1 MESTI
6 SLEND
11 TILSEE
17 GTLVPDSSASG
28 INNSDG
34 RTIAEY
40 TLSYSSNEIE
50 SGQRQPIRRSSPA
63 FKRRSGANDR
73 PSKPRKIPRYDE
85 NLASLENKIR
95 KSDVSIAKLKAH
107 AEKQT
112 CPTSLRY
119 NVRANITPD
128 EEFKKDIAQIR
139 KNAEENLIGALTR
152 FHERQTERNRDKFKK
167 AEQKKNEYRG
177 KKTNN
182 AELIK
187 NRSIATKETKR
198 SKTDE
203 NVVSLTEAL
212 TDRIRKMDEMMKSLE
227 KSFNKTS
234 ESYAC
239 VHSDCKEQG
248 VKLQKRKIRNKK
260 HNERRKIMRFHILRK
275 KTNSNKKHIK
285 NLLNY
290 TLTTAQI
297 NLLSRGLKFIP
308 TPSIAENRI
317 KQQLLQ
323 DFENFA
329 RRVRLQFIFQ
339 GQDNERHPFYV
350 RSNWIPS
357 VQPSVA
363 LETFLEEVKVE
374 LAGIKLSKPKHNLPY
389 NERMAIREL
398 KGNSEINIKKADKGT
413 TTVIM
418 NKQDKIGE
426 GQEQLDN
433 RTHYLLLDI
442 PMAKSTQERVQRIID
457 TLYREKYIDDM
468 TKKWLSQ
475 EEGITTVC

>member
-17 GTLVPDSSASG
+17 GTLVPGSSASG

-50 SGQRQPIRRSSPA
+50 SGQRQLIRRSSPA

-73 PSKPRKIPRYDE
+73 PSKPRKIPRYDG

-95 KSDVSIAKLKAH
+95 KSDVSIAKIKAH

-112 CPTSLRY
+112 CPKSLRY

-139 KNAEENLIGALTR
+139 KNAEQNLILALTR

-167 AEQKKNEYRG
+167 AEQKKNEFRG
-177 KKTNN
+177 KKTNK

-212 TDRIRKMDEMMKSLE
+212 TERIRKMDEMMKSLE

-239 VHSDCKEQG
+239 VHSDCYSKEQG
-248 VKLQKRKIRNKK
+248 VKVQKRKIRSKK
-260 HNERRKIMRFHILRK
+260 HNDRRKIMRFNILRK
-275 KTNSNKKHIK
+275 ITNSNKKHIK
-285 NLLNY
+285 NLSNY
-290 TLTTAQI
+290 TLITAQI

-329 RRVRLQFIFQ
+329 RRMCLQFIFQ
-339 GQDNERHPFYV
+339 GQDNERHPFYL
-350 RSNWIPS
+350 RSNWVPP
-357 VQPSVA
+357 VQPSAA
-363 LETFLEEVKVE
+363 LETFREQVKVE
-374 LAGIKLSKPKHNLPY
+374 LADIKLSKPTHKLPY

-398 KGNSEINIKKADKGT
+398 KGNSEINIKKADKFT
-413 TTVIM
+413 TTV
-418 NKQDKIGE
+418 
-426 GQEQLDN
+426 
-433 RTHYLLLDI
+433 
-442 PMAKSTQERVQRIID
+442 
-457 TLYREKYIDDM
+457 
-468 TKKWLSQ
+468 LS
-475 EEGITTVC
+475 